1 MKSMMRGLAA
11 LLAASMTMTCAG
23 MFPATAADDAV
34 KALPLGTYEVED
46 FDGVETWTSVY
57 EDQIPGYS
65 GDGFAYLTATPITF
79 YVDAPEETMYDISVR
94 AAQILSQE
102 GRMQTIRVN
111 GIDYTY
117 DMAYTPEWTDMS
129 LGVFRLKEGV
139 NEITFTT
146 NYGYCEL
153 DTVTIQEA
161 VFPTL
166 KGDATPCDPKATP
179 EAASLL
185 KYLNSVYGE
194 YILSGQ
200 QEIYGGGH
208 GVQTSI
214 RYEASSDQCIDGDGK
229 VYEIDKDSYDTDEQG
244 NKFPWH
250 CMDETGFV
258 YTYNTQNRCY
268 AYNDYEQECRYLYEL
283 TGEYPAIRGFDFNTH
298 NPGYAWE
305 DGVTD
310 RMIDW
315 AKNKNGICTASWHV
329 TVPKEMSIMTV
340 GEDGSLSFAEG
351 TDWQSFTY
359 ALNSDFKT
367 SNVLVEGTDEYY
379 YFQECMRLLAV
390 ELQKLQDAGVPV
402 LFRPLHEAEGNS
414 DADGDGSGS
423 WFWWS
428 KEGTE
433 VYHQIWK
440 LLYTTLTEK
449 YDLHNIIWE
458 QNLYAWSDASA
469 NWYTGDEW
477 VDIVGFDKY
486 NTQYNRHDGNTSGP
500 NFDAESK
507 TFWSLVD
514 FVDNGKLV
522 AMPENDSIPSMDN
535 MLTEKAMWLYFCTW
549 YDGESG
555 APQFISGD
563 AYQTQEN
570 VKAVFQSEKCIT
582 LSELPANLYSMDVEL
597 PTQEATPASTEI
609 ATGGDVLEVT
619 VWGDADDDG
628 DADIMDVIAVNKD
641 QLGSLTLKEQGKANA
656 DVDRSG
662 DLSFKD
668 AVYILQSLVD
678 LVELPVESK

>member
-1 MKSMMRGLAA
+1 M
-11 LLAASMTMTCAG
+11 
-23 MFPATAADDAV
+23 
-34 KALPLGTYEVED
+34 
-46 FDGVETWTSVY
+46 
-57 EDQIPGYS
+57 
-65 GDGFAYLTATPITF
+65 
-79 YVDAPEETMYDISVR
+79 
-94 AAQILSQE
+94 
-102 GRMQTIRVN
+102 
-111 GIDYTY
+111 
-117 DMAYTPEWTDMS
+117 
-129 LGVFRLKEGV
+129 
-139 NEITFTT
+139 
-146 NYGYCEL
+146 
-153 DTVTIQEA
+153 
-161 VFPTL
+161 
-166 KGDATPCDPKATP
+166 
-179 EAASLL
+179 
-185 KYLNSVYGE
+185 
-194 YILSGQ
+194 
-200 QEIYGGGH
+200 
-208 GVQTSI
+208 
-214 RYEASSDQCIDGDGK
+214 
-229 VYEIDKDSYDTDEQG
+229 
-244 NKFPWH
+244 
-250 CMDETGFV
+250 
-258 YTYNTQNRCY
+258 
-268 AYNDYEQECRYLYEL
+268 
-283 TGEYPAIRGFDFNTH
+283 
-298 NPGYAWE
+298 
-305 DGVTD
+305 
-310 RMIDW
+310 
-315 AKNKNGICTASWHV
+315 
-329 TVPKEMSIMTV
+329 
-340 GEDGSLSFAEG
+340 
-351 TDWQSFTY
+351 
-359 ALNSDFKT
+359 
-367 SNVLVEGTDEYY
+367 
-379 YFQECMRLLAV
+379 
-390 ELQKLQDAGVPV
+390 
-402 LFRPLHEAEGNS
+402 
-414 DADGDGSGS
+414 
-423 WFWWS
+423 
-428 KEGTE
+428 
-433 VYHQIWK
+433 YHQIWN